1 MRKALKENL
10 IRFLALFI
18 LAVLCFAIYF
28 GGLIPPVAYADNA
41 AYTGVL
47 EDLSKDEN
55 FTTTLYP
62 TKSND
67 YSLQV
72 IQIAEST
79 GKELFVY
86 VYQPSGQ
93 AKNLCASSINISL
106 KPRND
111 ISNIRNYKLTL
122 LNSSG
127 VFYKY
132 RVEGFTVS
140 TADTRYY
147 TITTIYRPFDKKIDE
162 GADHGNEISAICRNF
177 HI

>member
-28 GGLIPPVAYADNA
+28 GGLIPPPVAYADNA

-67 YSLQV
+67 YLLQKGTQLV
-72 IQIAEST
+72 
-79 GKELFVY
+79 
-86 VYQPSGQ
+86 
-93 AKNLCASSINISL
+93 
-106 KPRND
+106 
-111 ISNIRNYKLTL
+111 
-122 LNSSG
+122 G
-127 VFYKY
+127 VL
-132 RVEGFTVS
+132 R
-140 TADTRYY
+140 
-147 TITTIYRPFDKKIDE
+147 
-162 GADHGNEISAICRNF
+162 
-177 HI
+177 

>member
-10 IRFLALFI
+10 IRFSALFI

-28 GGLIPPVAYADNA
+28 GGLIPPVTYADNA

-47 EDLSKDEN
+47 EDLCKDEN

-122 LNSSG
+122 QW
-127 VFYKY
+127 
-132 RVEGFTVS
+132 
-140 TADTRYY
+140 
-147 TITTIYRPFDKKIDE
+147 
-162 GADHGNEISAICRNF
+162 
-177 HI
+177 

>member
-10 IRFLALFI
+10 IRFSALFI

-47 EDLSKDEN
+47 EDLCKDEN

-106 KPRND
+106 KPQPTNCSATKFCNLFDLSCSPLVVRLEFSVVG
-111 ISNIRNYKLTL
+111 ISTL
-122 LNSSG
+122 L
-127 VFYKY
+127 Y
-132 RVEGFTVS
+132 
-140 TADTRYY
+140 
-147 TITTIYRPFDKKIDE
+147 P
-162 GADHGNEISAICRNF
+162 
-177 HI
+177 